1 MGKIPEGFHTITPQ
15 IVVSN
20 GDKAIALYKKAL
32 DAKELGRMLLPGTDK
47 IMHASL
53 QIGTSKLFLSD
64 AGMQKKDPKGL
75 GSAFYIY
82 VVDVDA
88 AHKRA
93 LDAGMSET
101 MAPVDMFWGDRFS
114 AVDDRYGHRWC
125 FATQVREVSREE
137 MMEAAKQQWASA
149 KPERKAGGK
158 KAKDKGKKDKGEKNR
173 KEGKNNKS
181 EEAKKD
187 KKKDK
192 KKKK

>member
-75 GSAFYIY
+75 NSAFYVY

-137 MMEAAKQQWASA
+137 MVEAAKQQWASA

-158 KAKDKGKKDKGEKNR
+158 KEKDKRKKDKNEKSA
-173 KEGKNNKS
+173 KQSKDNKS
-181 EEAKKD
+181 EDAKKD
-187 KKKDK
+187 KKKEK